1 MKYIIAISLFVLSC
15 KSKVIKGKEQSA
27 ADIRAEIHSNFKT
40 IDSLATKIQSSQTR
54 LFFVIS
60 NIQKRD
66 SFLFKKYE
74 YEAHY
79 YQSGE
84 DQYRV
89 KANRMID
96 SANKYVRIIDSV
108 KKTLK

>member
-1 MKYIIAISLFVLSC
+1 MKYIIAISLLVLSC
-15 KSKVIKGKEQSA
+15 KSRSIKEKEQLIVA
-27 ADIRAEIHSNFKT
+27 NRAKIDSNFKT
-40 IDSLATKIQSSQTR
+40 IDSLTTKIQSSQSR
-54 LFFVIS
+54 LFFIIS

-84 DQYRV
+84 DKYRV